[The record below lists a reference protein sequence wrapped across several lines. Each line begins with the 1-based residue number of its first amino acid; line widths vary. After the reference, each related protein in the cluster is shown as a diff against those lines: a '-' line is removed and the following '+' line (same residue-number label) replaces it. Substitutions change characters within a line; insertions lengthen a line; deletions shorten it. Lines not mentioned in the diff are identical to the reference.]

1 MSGAPVEAERPVRK
15 LWCSIGRED
24 DGLEHHGNFGDGVIG
39 GLTRDMWEVKERG
52 RLCLPY
58 WIEQAQQIIKMHK
71 TSDGETDLVSETKSS
86 VQYF

>member
-24 DGLEHHGNFGDGVIG
+24 NGLEYHGNCGDGVIG
-39 GLTRDMWEVKERG
+39 GFTRDMWEVKVRG

-58 WIEQAQQIIKMHK
+58 WIEQAQ
-71 TSDGETDLVSETKSS
+71 
-86 VQYF
+86 